1 MKIWIISFISYGDK
15 SKTTQVFDKFFCTR
29 KSAEETAK
37 WLRAC
42 GHSAV
47 KIVPLVQE

>member
-1 MKIWIISFISYGDK
+1 MKIYIIQFVAYGDRT
-15 SKTTQVFDKFFCTR
+15 KTTQVFDKFFCTR

-42 GHSAV
+42 GHTAV
-47 KIVPLVQE
+47 KIVSLIQE

>member
-1 MKIWIISFISYGDK
+1 MKIYIIQYVAYGDRT
-15 SKTTQVFDKFFCTR
+15 KTTQVFDKFFCTR

-37 WLRAC
+37 LLRAC
-42 GHSAV
+42 GHKSI

>member
-1 MKIWIISFISYGDK
+1 MKIYIIQFVAYGDK
-15 SKTTQVFDKFFCTR
+15 TKTVQVFDKFFCSR
-29 KSAEETAK
+29 KAAEETVK
-37 WLRAC
+37 CLRAC

>member
-1 MKIWIISFISYGDK
+1 MKIYIIQFISYGDK
-15 SKTTQVFDKFFCTR
+15 NKTVQVFDKFFCSR
-29 KSAEETAK
+29 KAAEDMAK

-47 KIVPLVQE
+47 KIVSLTQE